1 MRVTALYAALLALLL
16 VYLSA
21 RVIGRRRALRIGMGE
36 GDDPLLARWIRA
48 QANLAEYAPL
58 GLLLLLILELGGWTP
73 WVLHLLGLLLVAGR
87 CAHAFAF
94 TFVEPR
100 PRARIL
106 GMALTLTSIGLSSLF
121 CLFQAFLGV

>member
-58 GLLLLLILELGGWTP
+58 GLLLLLILELGG
-73 WVLHLLGLLLVAGR
+73 
-87 CAHAFAF
+87 
-94 TFVEPR
+94 
-100 PRARIL
+100 
-106 GMALTLTSIGLSSLF
+106 
-121 CLFQAFLGV
+121 